1 MGKKRKKQEDEEIKN
16 ADILL
21 NKQSSEHTFQ
31 MLEYLDKVY
40 IRLFRFS
47 LVFKKEIQFTC
58 NLS

>member
-1 MGKKRKKQEDEEIKN
+1 MGKKKKQDEEIKN

-47 LVFKKEIQFTC
+47 LVLRRRY
-58 NLS
+58 NLLAI